1 LILAIVT
8 TILHLRGGAHLVRR
22 IRSVGYFPQQVS
34 LLEYG
39 RSQIWENDSVSRLVK
54 RTMVD
59 LQQWSE
65 VRLLKTFSRE
75 LGAGSRD
82 ETASKRH
89 PESVRIFLRN
99 GNGSGAIGTGRRLR
113 RRTAYSGMHVK
124 PEKSA
129 QANQRRVVF
138 RRFHL

>member
-1 LILAIVT
+1 M
-8 TILHLRGGAHLVRR
+8 RR

-39 RSQIWENDSVSRLVK
+39 RSRIWENGSVSRLVK

-65 VRLLKTFSRE
+65 VRLLKAFSSE
-75 LGAGSRD
+75 VDAGSRD
-82 ETASKRH
+82 GNASKRDRE
-89 PESVRIFLRN
+89 PPFGYSSGTETAPVRSTP
-99 GNGSGAIGTGRRLR
+99 GCRLR
-113 RRTAYSGMHVK
+113 RRTAYDGMNFK

-129 QANQRRVVF
+129 QADQRLAVF